1 LERRERWE
9 TSSELFSGAPHL
21 AREHKGVEAMN
32 NLEVKRV
39 KKILMLLFA
48 VVTLLSLVS
57 VLPACGNSV
66 AALKPEARLTVAT
79 TTSLYDT
86 GLWGYL
92 EPKFE
97 QKYNVKLNII
107 SVGSGKAFQLG
118 KSGDVDVLTVHEP
131 KAEHDFLAGNYSSA
145 RVPFAY
151 NYFVIVGPP
160 SDPAG
165 IKGMN
170 PVDAFKELM
179 AAGNVTGSQVKFV
192 SRGDGSGTQN
202 KEIAIWAA
210 AGYQY
215 ADVEKS
221 GSWYIEAGA
230 GMGQTLLMTNEK
242 QAYTLT
248 DIGTFVTYK
257 SKLNLVPLVDQGD
270 ILLNVYSVM
279 VVNSTKNKDM
289 ANNLV
294 TFLTSPE
301 IQDLIGKYGVAEY
314 GLQLFTPCAGQDL

>member
-1 LERRERWE
+1 
-9 TSSELFSGAPHL
+9 
-21 AREHKGVEAMN
+21 M
-32 NLEVKRV
+32 
-39 KKILMLLFA
+39 KKILMLVLTLA
-48 VVTLLSLVS
+48 MLLSLVA
-57 VLPACGNSV
+57 VLPACNKEEAATPTVTTTPVPSV
-66 AALKPEARLTVAT
+66 VLPVTAVGRLTIAT

-86 GLWGYL
+86 GLWSYL
-92 EPKFE
+92 EPMFE

-107 SVGSGKAFQLG
+107 SVGSGEAFVLG
-118 KSGDVDVLTVHEP
+118 KTGDVDALAVHDKPNEL
-131 KAEHDFLAGNYSSA
+131 KFIAGNYSSA
-145 RVPFAY
+145 RLPWAY
-151 NYFVIVGPP
+151 NHFLIIGPS

-165 IKGMN
+165 IKGMA
-170 PVDAFKELM
+170 PEAAFQKLM
-179 AAGNVTGSQVKFV
+179 AEGNVTGSQVKFV
-192 SRGDGSGTQN
+192 SRGDNSGTQS
-202 KEIAIWAA
+202 KEKQIWAA

-230 GMGQTLLMTNEK
+230 GMGQTLLMANEK

-279 VVNSTKNKDM
+279 VVNSTQKKDM

>member
-1 LERRERWE
+1 
-9 TSSELFSGAPHL
+9 
-21 AREHKGVEAMN
+21 M
-32 NLEVKRV
+32 
-39 KKILMLLFA
+39 KKILMLLMA
-48 VVTLLSLVS
+48 VAMLLSLVS
-57 VLPACGNSV
+57 VLPACNKEATTTPTPTITPTPIPSV
-66 AALKPEARLTVAT
+66 VPPVKPVGRLTVAT

-86 GLWGYL
+86 GLWSYL
-92 EPKFE
+92 EPMFE
-97 QKYNVKLNII
+97 QKYGVNLNII
-107 SVGSGKAFQLG
+107 SVGSGEAFVLG
-118 KSGDVDVLTVHEP
+118 KTGDVDVLAVHDKPNELI
-131 KAEHDFLAGNYSSA
+131 FIAGNYSST
-145 RVPFAY
+145 RVPWAY
-151 NYFVIVGPP
+151 NHFLIIGPP

-165 IKGMN
+165 IKGMA
-170 PVDAFKELM
+170 PEDAFKKLM
-179 AAGNVTGSQVKFV
+179 AEGNVTGSQVKFV
-192 SRGDGSGTQN
+192 SRGDNSGTQS
-202 KEIAIWAA
+202 KEKQIWAA
-210 AGYQY
+210 AGYKY

-314 GLQLFTPCAGQDL
+314 GIQLFTPCAGQDL

>member
-1 LERRERWE
+1 
-9 TSSELFSGAPHL
+9 
-21 AREHKGVEAMN
+21 
-32 NLEVKRV
+32 V
-39 KKILMLLFA
+39 KKILMLIMA
-48 VVTLLSLVS
+48 VAMLLSLVS

-97 QKYNVKLNII
+97 KKYNVKLNII
-107 SVGSGKAFQLG
+107 SVGSGTAFRLG

-131 KAEHDFLAGNYSSA
+131 KAERDFLAGNYSSA

-165 IKGMN
+165 IKDMD
-170 PVDAFKELM
+170 PVDAFRQLM

-192 SRGDGSGTQN
+192 SRGDNSGTHAAEQRL
-202 KEIAIWAA
+202 WAA
-210 AGYQY
+210 AGYEY
-215 ADVEKS
+215 ADVENS
-221 GSWYIEAGA
+221 GSWYVEGGG
-230 GMGQTLLMTNEK
+230 GMAQTLVMANEM
-242 QAYTLT
+242 QAYTLS
-248 DIGTFVTYK
+248 DMGTFIARRAT
-257 SKLNLVPLVDQGD
+257 LDLTALVNQKVD
-270 ILLNVYSVM
+270 ILRNVYSVM
-279 VVNSTKNKDM
+279 VVNSTKNKTM
-289 ANNLV
+289 ATNLV

-301 IQDLIGKYGVAEY
+301 IQDLMGKYGVAEY
-314 GLQLFTPCAGQDL
+314 GTQLFTPCAGQDL

>member
-1 LERRERWE
+1 
-9 TSSELFSGAPHL
+9 
-21 AREHKGVEAMN
+21 
-32 NLEVKRV
+32 
-39 KKILMLLFA
+39 MLLMA
-48 VVTLLSLVS
+48 VAMLLSLVS
-57 VLPACGNSV
+57 VLPGCGSNV
-66 AALKPEARLTVAT
+66 APVKPEARLTVAT

-86 GLWGYL
+86 GLWSYL

-97 QKYNVKLNII
+97 QQYHVKLNII
-107 SVGSGKAFQLG
+107 SVGSGEAFVLG
-118 KSGDVDVLTVHEP
+118 KTGDVDVLAVHDKPNEL
-131 KAEHDFLAGNYSSA
+131 KFIAGNYSSA
-145 RVPFAY
+145 RVPWAY
-151 NYFVIVGPP
+151 NHFLIIGPP

-165 IKGMN
+165 IKGMS
-170 PVDAFKELM
+170 PEDAFKKLM
-179 AAGNVTGSQVKFV
+179 AEGNVTGSQVKFV
-192 SRGDGSGTQN
+192 SRGDNSGTQS
-202 KEIAIWAA
+202 KEKQIWAA

-215 ADVEKS
+215 ADVENS

-248 DIGTFVTYK
+248 DIGTFVTYQ

-279 VVNSTKNKDM
+279 VVNSTQNKEM

-314 GLQLFTPCAGQDL
+314 GIQLFTPCAGQNL

>member
-1 LERRERWE
+1 M
-9 TSSELFSGAPHL
+9 AV
-21 AREHKGVEAMN
+21 A
-32 NLEVKRV
+32 
-39 KKILMLLFA
+39 MLLA
-48 VVTLLSLVS
+48 LGS
-57 VLPACGNSV
+57 VLSACGDRV

-118 KSGDVDVLTVHEP
+118 KSGNVDVLTVHEP
-131 KAEHDFLAGNYSSA
+131 KAEQDFLAGNYSSA

-160 SDPAG
+160 SDPEG
-165 IKGMN
+165 IKDMA
-170 PVDAFKELM
+170 PVDAFKKLITE
-179 AAGNVTGSQVKFV
+179 GNVTGSQVKFV
-192 SRGDGSGTQN
+192 SRGDGSGTHAAEQRL
-202 KEIAIWAA
+202 WAA

-230 GMGQTLLMTNEK
+230 GMGPTLVMANEK
-242 QAYTLT
+242 LAYTLT
-248 DIGTFVTYK
+248 DMGTFISYK
-257 SKLNLVPLVDQGD
+257 TKLSLVPLVDEGD
-270 ILLNVYSVM
+270 ILLNVYWVL
-279 VVNSTKNKDM
+279 VVNSSKNKDM

-294 TFLTSPE
+294 TFLTSSE
-301 IQDLIGKYGVAEY
+301 IQDLIGRYGVAEY

>member
-1 LERRERWE
+1 
-9 TSSELFSGAPHL
+9 
-21 AREHKGVEAMN
+21 M
-32 NLEVKRV
+32 
-39 KKILMLLFA
+39 KKILMLLMA
-48 VVTLLSLVS
+48 VAMLLSLVS
-57 VLPACGNSV
+57 VLPACNEEATTTPTITPTPIPSV
-66 AALKPEARLTVAT
+66 VPPVKPVGRLTVAT

-86 GLWGYL
+86 GLWSYL
-92 EPKFE
+92 EPMFE
-97 QKYNVKLNII
+97 QKYGVNLNII
-107 SVGSGKAFQLG
+107 SVGSGEAFVLG
-118 KSGDVDVLTVHEP
+118 KTGDVDVLAVHDKPNEL
-131 KAEHDFLAGNYSSA
+131 KFIAGNYSSV
-145 RVPFAY
+145 RVPWAY
-151 NYFVIVGPP
+151 NHFLIIGPP

-165 IKGMN
+165 IKGMA
-170 PVDAFKELM
+170 PEDAFKKLM
-179 AAGNVTGSQVKFV
+179 AEGNVTGSQVRFV
-192 SRGDGSGTQN
+192 SRGDNSGTQN

-257 SKLNLVPLVDQGD
+257 SKLSLVPLVDQGD

>member
-1 LERRERWE
+1 
-9 TSSELFSGAPHL
+9 
-21 AREHKGVEAMN
+21 M
-32 NLEVKRV
+32 
-39 KKILMLLFA
+39 KKTLMLLMVA
-48 VVTLLSLVS
+48 VTLLSLVT

-66 AALKPEARLTVAT
+66 APVKPETRLTVAT

-86 GLWGYL
+86 GLWSYL

-97 QKYNVKLNII
+97 KQYNVKLNII
-107 SVGSGKAFQLG
+107 SVGSGEAFVLG
-118 KSGDVDVLTVHEP
+118 KTGDVDALAVHDKPNEL
-131 KAEHDFLAGNYSSA
+131 KFIAGNYSSV
-145 RVPFAY
+145 RVPWAY
-151 NYFVIVGPP
+151 NHFLIIGPP

-165 IKGMN
+165 IKGMS
-170 PVDAFKELM
+170 PEDAFKKLM
-179 AAGNVTGSQVKFV
+179 AEGNVTGSQVKFV
-192 SRGDGSGTQN
+192 SRGDNSGTQS
-202 KEIAIWAA
+202 KEKQIWAA

-215 ADVEKS
+215 ADVENS

-257 SKLNLVPLVDQGD
+257 SKLSLVPLVDQGD

-279 VVNSTKNKDM
+279 VVNSTQNKDM

-301 IQDLIGKYGVAEY
+301 IQDLIGKYGVEEY
-314 GLQLFTPCAGQDL
+314 GMQLFTPCAGQNY

>member
-1 LERRERWE
+1 
-9 TSSELFSGAPHL
+9 
-21 AREHKGVEAMN
+21 
-32 NLEVKRV
+32 
-39 KKILMLLFA
+39 MLLMA
-48 VVTLLSLVS
+48 VAMLLSLVS
-57 VLPACGNSV
+57 VLPACNEEATTTPTPTITATPIPSV
-66 AALKPEARLTVAT
+66 VPPVKAVGRLTVAT

-86 GLWGYL
+86 GLWSYL
-92 EPKFE
+92 EPMFE

-107 SVGSGKAFQLG
+107 SVGSGEAFVLG
-118 KSGDVDVLTVHEP
+118 KTGDVDVLAVHDKPNELI
-131 KAEHDFLAGNYSSA
+131 FIAGNYSSA
-145 RVPFAY
+145 RVPWAY
-151 NYFVIVGPP
+151 NHFLIIGPP

-165 IKGMN
+165 IKGMS
-170 PVDAFKELM
+170 PEDAFKQLM
-179 AAGNVTGSQVKFV
+179 AEGNVTGSQVKFV
-192 SRGDGSGTQN
+192 SRGDNSGTQS
-202 KEIAIWAA
+202 KEKQIWAA
-210 AGYQY
+210 AGYKY

-221 GSWYIEAGA
+221 GSWYIEAGS
-230 GMGQTLLMTNEK
+230 GMGQTLLMANEK